1 MYHCSSVKES
11 KFFNKNEK
19 WVELMNGL
27 LNAIRYQLSCVS
39 LDELCDFAA
48 RDIAVVK
55 NSEPVFQD
63 TDISN
68 NSIFKKHKWVSY
80 ESFVHQFCCNVA
92 LQNPFI
98 TSLKNVRPS
107 DI

>member
-19 WVELMNGL
+19 WVELLNGL

-80 ESFVHQFCCNVA
+80 ESFVHHSSVVMS
-92 LQNPFI
+92 PYRI
-98 TSLKNVRPS
+98 HSLLH
-107 DI
+107 

>member
-1 MYHCSSVKES
+1 MHHCSSVKES

-27 LNAIRYQLSCVS
+27 LDTIRQQLS

-48 RDIAVVK
+48 RDIAFEK

-68 NSIFKKHKWVSY
+68 NSIFKNINGYRMNILSTTV
-80 ESFVHQFCCNVA
+80 
-92 LQNPFI
+92 L
-98 TSLKNVRPS
+98 L
-107 DI
+107 

>member
-1 MYHCSSVKES
+1 MHHCSSVKES

-27 LNAIRYQLSCVS
+27 LDTIREQLSCGS
-39 LDELCDFAA
+39 LNELCDFAA
-48 RDIAVVK
+48 RDIAFEK

-68 NSIFKKHKWVSY
+68 NSIFKNINGYRMNILSTTV
-80 ESFVHQFCCNVA
+80 
-92 LQNPFI
+92 L
-98 TSLKNVRPS
+98 L
-107 DI
+107 